1 MSAAQEA
8 QKAPPAARPLQGIR
22 VVELAGLPAA
32 AYAARLMADFGAEVI
47 KVEPPGGD
55 PLRRC
60 EPFVEGTSAW
70 FAYLNY
76 GKKSVVA
83 EGAEVDA
90 LIADAD
96 MLIVSDHGHDRTARV
111 PRASSSVMSA
121 RDARGPIE
129 PITVRVGWFAPG
141 PYENF
146 HGSDSVCRALAGA
159 TFLTGTP
166 EGPPL
171 AQPDYQAGIVGGLAA
186 FIPAMAALL
195 AGDAAP
201 RTIEVSVH
209 EACVALAEYQAV
221 EMRAGIVP
229 RRRWGLNRYSPTYP
243 LGIYPCKEGWLG
255 VTIVTP
261 AQWKTYCE
269 LLGMPD
275 LARHPDYVM
284 GPDRLPKADAIET
297 RILPV
302 LKQKTAA
309 EWFALGL
316 EHRLP
321 FAIVPDMAGVLASSV
336 FRARNAIVSITV
348 GGRKVE
354 APGNPFHLGLTPP
367 IHGGAVPDTPL
378 RPRERGEREGPTPQA
393 WEGEVGVA
401 AVVDAPTGNC
411 DVAATP
417 PHINSIET
425 GTATHL
431 TLPSLR
437 DGPLPLPP
445 LRGRRG
451 VSSLPLVGMRIVDLS
466 MGWAGPTVTRH
477 LADLGADIVKVEACG
492 YPDWW
497 RGVDNRPAVVDQL
510 LYEKTLRFNIM
521 NRNKRAITLDLT
533 TAEGANLLKAL
544 VKDADAVVEN
554 YSADVLPKLGLDYES
569 LRRVNRSLVM
579 MSMTAFG
586 TGTEWRDSRAYGST
600 LEHGSGLPSLNGN
613 DSDPPVKN
621 HLAYGD
627 PVGGMNGVCALLVAL
642 VHRRRTGKGQ
652 YIDLSQVQCLLL
664 FAGVAALLTSASG
677 VVPKRLGNRHPGL
690 APHNI
695 FPAAGEDSWILVAA
709 TDDAMW
715 TRLCQIIGREDLAS
729 EATLG
734 SLQGR
739 RAQENRI
746 DQAITAWTRGRT
758 ADEAMML
765 LQRAGVAAGVVRPPG
780 DLFDDPQLSHRGFW
794 QFVERAHIGRHAQ
807 PSPPYRFDTKP
818 LPVRWPAA
826 TLGQFNAE
834 VLGELLG
841 LGADELARLEATG
854 VIGTSAVPPSQRKA
868 RAATA

>member
-1 MSAAQEA
+1 MSDAQEA

-60 EPFVEGTSAW
+60 KPLVEGTSAW

-76 GKKSVVA
+76 GKKSVVS
-83 EGAEVDA
+83 EGEALDE

-96 MLIVSDHGHDRTARV
+96 VVFAGSAGIL
-111 PRASSSVMSA
+111 PASSQASDTAMS
-121 RDARGPIE
+121 RQDAGAPSKRQR
-129 PITVRVGWFAPG
+129 ITVRVAWFAPG
-141 PYENF
+141 PYESF

-159 TFLTGTP
+159 TFLTGTQD
-166 EGPPL
+166 GPPL
-171 AQPDYQAGIVGGLAA
+171 AQPDYQAGIIGGLAA

-201 RTIEVSVH
+201 RTVEVSVH

-284 GPDRLPKADAIET
+284 GPDRLPKADAIEA

-302 LKQKTAA
+302 LKEKTAA
-309 EWFALGL
+309 EWFTLGL

-321 FAIVPDMAGVLASSV
+321 FAIVPDMAEVLASEV
-336 FRARNAIVSITV
+336 FRARNAIVPITV
-348 GGRKVE
+348 GGRKLE

-367 IHGGAVPDTPL
+367 LHGGAVPDTPL

-393 WEGEVGVA
+393 WEGEVGVSAGDDA
-401 AVVDAPTGNC
+401 AELGST
-411 DVAATP
+411 AAG
-417 PHINSIET
+417 SD
-425 GTATHL
+425 THL

-451 VSSLPLVGMRIVDLS
+451 DSSLPLAGMRIIDLS

-497 RGVDNRPAVVDQL
+497 RGVDNRPAVVEQL

-586 TGTEWRDSRAYGST
+586 TGTAWRDSRAYGST

-642 VHRRRTGKGQ
+642 VHRRRTGRGQ
-652 YIDLSQVQCLLL
+652 YIDLSQVQCLLP
-664 FAGVAALLTSASG
+664 FAGVAALVTSASG
-677 VVPKRLGNRHPGL
+677 MVPKRLGNRHPGL

-695 FPAAGEDSWILVAA
+695 FPAAGEDSWVVVAA

-715 TRLCQIIGREDLAS
+715 TRLCLIIGREDLAS
-729 EATLG
+729 EAPLA

-739 RAQENRI
+739 RAQEDRI

-758 ADEAMML
+758 ADEAMLL

-780 DLFDDPQLSHRGFW
+780 DLFEDPQLAHRGFW

-854 VIGTSAVPPSQRKA
+854 VIGTSAVPPTQRKA